1 MASLMLVNPKGQKP
15 KRKTKAK
22 ANPRPRKRR
31 ARANPAHKRRRS
43 RRNPVAIA
51 NPARKRRRARRNPK
65 FSVRSI
71 QRDAIMPAIAG
82 GVGALALDIA
92 FGALPIPATFKTGAV
107 GSLAKIAGAVI
118 LGKLAGKAFGAKVGQ
133 AVTVGGVTIQAY
145 NTVKAFAQKQMPTLP
160 MGEYLSGDFP
170 AYSQMGYTTAA
181 PSFGENLLSYQPGN
195 YGSSEM
201 GAYLS
206 ADDAENTGAYGY

>member
-1 MASLMLVNPKGQKP
+1 MASLMLVNPRKRRKTA
-15 KRKTKAK
+15 KRKSSAK
-22 ANPRPRKRR
+22 ANPRKRSASPARKRR
-31 ARANPAHKRRRS
+31 RA
-43 RRNPVAIA
+43 RRNPVALA
-51 NPARKRRRARRNPK
+51 NPARKRRRSRRNPK

-71 QRDAIMPAIAG
+71 QRDAIMPAVAG

-92 FGALPIPATFKTGAV
+92 FGALPIPATFKTGAM
-107 GSLAKIAGAVI
+107 GSLAKIVGAVV

-145 NTVKAFAQKQMPTLP
+145 NTVKAFAQKQTPALP

-170 AYSQMGYTTAA
+170 AYSQMGYVNAA
-181 PSFGENLLSYQPGN
+181 PSFGENMLSYQPGN

>member
-1 MASLMLVNPKGQKP
+1 MASLMLVNPRKRRKTA
-15 KRKTKAK
+15 KRKSSAK
-22 ANPRPRKRR
+22 ANPRKRSASPARKRR
-31 ARANPAHKRRRS
+31 RA
-43 RRNPVAIA
+43 RRNPVALA
-51 NPARKRRRARRNPK
+51 NPARKRRRSRRNPK

-71 QRDAIMPAIAG
+71 QRDAIMPAVAG

-92 FGALPIPATFKTGAV
+92 FGALPIPATFKTGAM
-107 GSLAKIAGAVI
+107 GSLAKIVGAVV

-170 AYSQMGYTTAA
+170 AYSQMGYTNAA
-181 PSFGENLLSYQPGN
+181 PSFGENMLSYQPGN